1 MKHRFTLVELL
12 VVIAIIAVLAGMLL
26 PALNQARS
34 QARQTKCRGNLKQF
48 GMADQMY
55 INDCDNM
62 LPVNYDTRNWDYRW
76 INNLTYLDLL
86 GAGYP
91 EGWGWSVVP
100 GILCPN
106 AISAVKSPEGFAP
119 IMNSYGRNNE
129 LGPSWSDPQVRTCS
143 FSRIKSPSGKLAVM
157 DALDSKVLYENASP
171 DKYRL
176 TGEVQTNDMVAYRHN
191 RESLNSSF
199 YDGHV
204 ATVTSNEIWD
214 AGQSS
219 TPAEPAAGTIYYNYW
234 SLR

>member
-26 PALNQARS
+26 PPLNQARS

-62 LPVNYDTRNWDYRW
+62 LPVNYDSWNFSYRW
-76 INNLTYLDLL
+76 VNNLAYLDLL
-86 GAGYP
+86 GVGYQ
-91 EGWGWSVVP
+91 EDGWAVVP
-100 GILCPN
+100 EILCPN
-106 AISAVKSPEGFAP
+106 AISAMKKANGFAE

-129 LGPSWSDPQVRTCS
+129 FGPSWNDPRMRTVS

-157 DALDSKVLYENASP
+157 DALDSKVAYSNASP
-171 DKYRL
+171 AGYRL
-176 TGEVQTNDMVAYRHN
+176 AGETFTTDTIAYRHN

-204 ATVTSNEIWD
+204 AAVTSNEIWD
-214 AGQSS
+214 AGQPSI
-219 TPAEPAAGTIYYNYW
+219 PAEPAAETIYYNYW